1 MGVYKKAIITDA
13 GEALRARAV
22 AGEASMQFSHA
33 KTSTYVYPDGTDL
46 TKLTDLQEIRQTVI
60 PSNVQIANDT
70 LISVRSL
77 FGNEQINEAYLIQNV
92 GVYATDGENE
102 ILFAVCQAITPDQM
116 PAYDGV
122 APSSF
127 IYNVQLTVSQ
137 AAQISL
143 VVNTAGTATTQD
155 VLELEQK
162 KVNGNG
168 GDISETVIA
177 ATEKSQAEYPVPA
190 AGDSAKT
197 VLGKVQKFFG
207 DLRNWMTGV
216 CLLGQI
222 VNNCVTDNAKLP
234 LSAAQGKVLMDLY
247 NVLNTKASK
256 TGHTHDDRY
265 YTEAEINSKLNALNV
280 NTDINFVP
288 TVNSSYLTN
297 TSVYGKKT
305 GKGAAI
311 GYINMIFQTKMD
323 TTQWTRYKI
332 LSCPY
337 YCTCAY
343 GFVVNQDNG
352 LCYTIEIDSGSKDV
366 YLRVDNVALPKGSWL
381 RGQAVFLCWG

>member
-22 AGEASMQFSHA
+22 AGEVSMQFSHA

-60 PSNVQIANDT
+60 PSNVQITNDT

-137 AAQISL
+137 VAQISL
-143 VVNTAGTATTQD
+143 VINTAGTATTQD

-168 GDISETVIA
+168 GDISETVITTA
-177 ATEKSQAEYPVPA
+177 EESQAEYPVPEV
-190 AGDSAKT
+190 GDSAKT

-247 NVLNTKASK
+247 NVLNTKA
-256 TGHTHDDRY
+256 T
-265 YTEAEINSKLNALNV
+265 
-280 NTDINFVP
+280 
-288 TVNSSYLTN
+288 
-297 TSVYGKKT
+297 
-305 GKGAAI
+305 
-311 GYINMIFQTKMD
+311 IFAG
-323 TTQWTRYKI
+323 
-332 LSCPY
+332 SAC
-337 YCTCAY
+337 
-343 GFVVNQDNG
+343 GFRVRSGDNG
-352 LCYTIEIDSGSKDV
+352 LKNIYLDIHDATGNYASIAFLSDGTKGLAYFVNKEEIW
-366 YLRVDNVALPKGSWL
+366 RVKL
-381 RGQAVFLCWG
+381 

>member
-22 AGEASMQFSHA
+22 AGEVSMQFSHA

-60 PSNVQIANDT
+60 PSNVQITNDT

-143 VVNTAGTATTQD
+143 VINTAGTATTQD

-168 GDISETVIA
+168 GDISETVITTA
-177 ATEKSQAEYPVPA
+177 EESQAEYPVPA

-197 VLGKVQKFFG
+197 VLGKVQKFFA
-207 DLRNWMTGV
+207 DIRNWMTGV

-247 NVLNTKASK
+247 NVLNTNQKKGVIYSDNIETLSSPTQLKHSGFYRFAACS
-256 TGHTHDDRY
+256 
-265 YTEAEINSKLNALNV
+265 ANV
-280 NTDINFVP
+280 NNQLDSDSIKFTDYTAGDF
-288 TVNSSYLTN
+288 YALLFAYQ
-297 TSVYGKKT
+297 TSTSGCRFGTFIVTSPRFIGTFWT
-305 GKGAAI
+305 GRI
-311 GYINMIFQTKMD
+311 WD
-323 TTQWTRYKI
+323 YKFTGWFKF
-332 LSCPY
+332 S
-337 YCTCAY
+337 
-343 GFVVNQDNG
+343 
-352 LCYTIEIDSGSKDV
+352 
-366 YLRVDNVALPKGSWL
+366 VA
-381 RGQAVFLCWG
+381 

>member
-22 AGEASMQFSHA
+22 AGEVSMQFSHA

-60 PSNVQIANDT
+60 PSNVQITNDT

-143 VVNTAGTATTQD
+143 VINTAGTATTQD

-247 NVLNTKASK
+247 NVLNTNGLKNRFSVDLGTYWDGTEKQFSLTYPEDGTYLLYVRVHVVGSNKMNAGSSVVLNGK
-256 TGHTHDDRY
+256 GITATYPESIPLAKDWDRWRS
-265 YTEAEINSKLNALNV
+265 AVFI
-280 NTDINFVP
+280 VP
-288 TVNSSYLTN
+288 TASGTYDYSLQGSFQGSRADANYGSSVTI
-297 TSVYGKKT
+297 S
-305 GKGAAI
+305 
-311 GYINMIFQTKMD
+311 IFK
-323 TTQWTRYKI
+323 
-332 LSCPY
+332 LSSA
-337 YCTCAY
+337 TDFA
-343 GFVVNQDNG
+343 
-352 LCYTIEIDSGSKDV
+352 
-366 YLRVDNVALPKGSWL
+366 
-381 RGQAVFLCWG
+381 

>member
-137 AAQISL
+137 ATQISL

-247 NVLNTKASK
+247 NVLNT
-256 TGHTHDDRY
+256 
-265 YTEAEINSKLNALNV
+265 NAKKHRHIV
-280 NTDINFVP
+280 AVETV
-288 TVNSSYLTN
+288 TVNLSPQLSDPNINNGRLMAGKFIDLTEN
-297 TSVYGKKT
+297 LPEHDSIVPVPFLVAT
-305 GKGAAI
+305 GWFTGGVEIRAL
-311 GYINMIFQTKMD
+311 TKNSI
-323 TTQWTRYKI
+323 TVR
-332 LSCPY
+332 LL
-337 YCTCAY
+337 
-343 GFVVNQDNG
+343 NG
-352 LCYTIEIDSGSKDV
+352 TDKDSGGYASFK
-366 YLRVDNVALPKGSWL
+366 LL
-381 RGQAVFLCWG
+381 FFE